1 MKGFLKFL
9 FALLL
14 PTLCTWY
21 ASTFDMPVVTWAVLI
36 ITLLLV
42 IFVFRSNLLMFAGI
56 NIYRSNPSR
65 GIKIMRSAY
74 KTRRLSPSHQLIF
87 AYLVLRNGELDE
99 AETVMT
105 KATIMGKHALKPE
118 EFQAVKLNRAL
129 ITWKRG
135 DLSQAIVQL
144 EELYAEGYA
153 TAGLY
158 GSLGS
163 FYILNK
169 EYDKALELSKEGIKK
184 LPSDLVILDN
194 IGQAYIGLGML
205 DDALKVYENLI
216 PRKPGFLEAYYN
228 YATILEKRDRLT
240 KAKHNYETALT
251 LDEKFL
257 STVTHDEVCEAL
269 ERIGNLSI
277 ENVKIED
284 IVYEGTTAP
293 VEYDSSKELS
303 SIDDV
308 EVDVT
313 ISPKEESHNELTEEE
328 SPIQENN

>member
-9 FALLL
+9 IAVLI
-14 PTLCTWY
+14 PALCTWY
-21 ASTFDMPVVTWAVLI
+21 VSSYNIPLLTWGVLI
-36 ITLLLV
+36 VTILLV
-42 IFVFRSNLLMFAGI
+42 VFIFRTNLLMFAGV
-56 NIYRSNPSR
+56 NIYRSNPQM
-65 GIKIMRSAY
+65 GLKIMRKAY
-74 KTRRLSPSHQLIF
+74 KTRRLNPSYQLIF
-87 AYLVLRNGELDE
+87 AYLILRNGELDE
-99 AETVMT
+99 AETIMT
-105 KATIMGKHALKPE
+105 KATIIGKHALKPE

-129 ITWKRG
+129 ITWKKG

-163 FYILNK
+163 FYLLNK
-169 EYDKALELSKEGIKK
+169 EYGKALELSQEGIKK

-205 DDALKVYENLI
+205 DDAFKVYENLI
-216 PRKPGFLEAYYN
+216 PRKPSFPEAYYN

-240 KAKHNYETALT
+240 KAKRNYETALS

-257 STVTHDEVCEAL
+257 STITTDEICEAID
-269 ERIGNLSI
+269 RINNISI
-277 ENVKIED
+277 DNVKIED

-293 VEYDSSKELS
+293 IEYDTSKELS
-303 SIDDV
+303 SIEDVKV
-308 EVDVT
+308 EVSIDG
-313 ISPKEESHNELTEEE
+313 EGLANNE
-328 SPIQENN
+328 SPEQESNEYNND

>member
-1 MKGFLKFL
+1 MKGFFKFL
-9 FALLL
+9 FAILL

-21 ASTFDMPVVTWAVLI
+21 ASTYNMPVVTWSVLA
-36 ITLLLV
+36 ITLIFV
-42 IFVFRSNLLMFAGI
+42 IFIFRSNLLMVAGI
-56 NIYRSNPSR
+56 NIYRTNHAK

-74 KTRRLSPSHQLIF
+74 KTRKLSPSHQLIF
-87 AYLVLRNGELDE
+87 AYLILRNGELDE
-99 AETVMT
+99 ADAVMT
-105 KATIMGKHALKPE
+105 KATVMGKHALKPE

-129 ITWKRG
+129 ITWKKG
-135 DLSQAIVQL
+135 NLSQAIVQL

-163 FYILNK
+163 FYLLNK
-169 EYDKALELSKEGIKK
+169 EYDKALELCREGLEK

-216 PRKPGFLEAYYN
+216 PKKPNFLEAYYN

-240 KAKHNYETALT
+240 RAKHNYETALT
-251 LDEKFL
+251 IDEKFL

-269 ERIGNLSI
+269 ERINNLSI
-277 ENVKIED
+277 SNVKIED

-303 SIDDV
+303 SIDEV
-308 EVDVT
+308 VVDVDVADAPAT
-313 ISPKEESHNELTEEE
+313 SEELNTEETAAE
-328 SPIQENN
+328 EDN